1 MLILLDDIKIR
12 DEGTLLAYLDNEFK
26 SFSPESLEDVREYL
40 LKTDEEIE
48 FLVSDYEEI
57 EDKSFA
63 AKLMAVLMDVSYI
76 RKNIRLSQM

>member
-12 DEGTLLAYLDNEFK
+12 DEGTFLAYLGNEFK
-26 SFSPESLEDVREYL
+26 SFSPANLEEVREYL
-40 LKTDEEIE
+40 LKTDEDIE

-63 AKLMAVLMDVSYI
+63 SKLMAILMDVSYI
-76 RKNIRLSQM
+76 RKNIKLTQM